1 MIRLAPSLILPLLLP
16 ALLAACASQPSQH
29 PHGHGPQAHQAGGH
43 AHAAA
48 TPYGGMQQRE
58 IKSLSPREIA
68 DLQAGR
74 GMGLALAAEL
84 NGYPGPLHT
93 LELAEP
99 LKLTPEQHARTREVF
114 ARMQA
119 EARALGAEVIAA
131 ERALD
136 ALFRER
142 TVTPE
147 KLAAATDAAARTQG
161 RLRAAHLRHHL
172 QMMEVLAPEQ
182 VDAYQ
187 RLRGY

>member
-1 MIRLAPSLILPLLLP
+1 MIHPAPSLLLALLFP
-16 ALLAACASQPSQH
+16 ALLAACASPPAQH
-29 PHGHGPQAHQAGGH
+29 GHAHGPQAHQAGGH
-43 AHAAA
+43 AHAAV
-48 TPYGGMQQRE
+48 TPYRGMQQRE
-58 IKSLSPREIA
+58 IKSLSPQEIA

-99 LKLTPEQHARTREVF
+99 LKLSPEQQARTREVF
-114 ARMQA
+114 ARMQV

-136 ALFRER
+136 ALFKER
-142 TVTPE
+142 TVTAE
-147 KLAAATDAAARTQG
+147 KLAAATDAAARAQG

>member
-1 MIRLAPSLILPLLLP
+1 
-16 ALLAACASQPSQH
+16 
-29 PHGHGPQAHQAGGH
+29 
-43 AHAAA
+43 
-48 TPYGGMQQRE
+48 MQQRE
-58 IKSLSPREIA
+58 IRSLSPREIA
-68 DLQAGR
+68 DLRAGR

-99 LKLTPEQHARTREVF
+99 LKLTPEQQARTREVF
-114 ARMQA
+114 ARMQT
-119 EARALGAEVIAA
+119 EARALGSEVIAA

-136 ALFRER
+136 ALFRDR

-147 KLAAATDAAARTQG
+147 KLAAATEAAARAQG

-172 QMMEVLAPEQ
+172 EMMEVLTPGQ
-182 VDAYQ
+182 VDAYK